1 MCRVDPLARLE
12 GDTSSL
18 GLGDGSL
25 FGVGILSG
33 EEPVGLVVAVRT
45 ILTLISRR
53 DLFEGVAQIYLKIVK
68 ETCGKKYSMSVDKLD
83 ETTRGVNGFGSTGVR
98 IA

>member
-1 MCRVDPLARLE
+1 M
-12 GDTSSL
+12 
-18 GLGDGSL
+18 
-25 FGVGILSG
+25 
-33 EEPVGLVVAVRT
+33 GLVVAVRT

-53 DLFEGVAQIYLKIVK
+53 DLFEGAAQIYLKIVK